1 MKDVKRTD
9 NYVSYIVE
17 DHKEYLA
24 FIKLVL
30 NNTDV
35 VCFKVSPFLDSLEEF
50 RHSIWSYLNDNVLYT
65 TCDVE
70 ISDASGNI
78 SHLLFLKND
87 YTLYEF
93 FLNKKNLFDFEETDR
108 ILGITLENPVFIR
121 GGEAICFS
129 ITHEESCTLDKDL
142 YLKLV
147 KIGRASCRERV

>member
-1 MKDVKRTD
+1 MRDVKRTD
-9 NYVSYIVE
+9 SYVSYIVE

-50 RHSIWSYLNDNVLYT
+50 RQSIWSWLNDNVLYT

-70 ISDASGNI
+70 ISDASGDI
-78 SHLLFLKND
+78 SHLLFFKND

-93 FLNKKNLFDFEETDR
+93 FLNKKTSL
-108 ILGITLENPVFIR
+108 ILRKQIGTWALLLKI
-121 GGEAICFS
+121 
-129 ITHEESCTLDKDL
+129 L
-142 YLKLV
+142 Y
-147 KIGRASCRERV
+147 S